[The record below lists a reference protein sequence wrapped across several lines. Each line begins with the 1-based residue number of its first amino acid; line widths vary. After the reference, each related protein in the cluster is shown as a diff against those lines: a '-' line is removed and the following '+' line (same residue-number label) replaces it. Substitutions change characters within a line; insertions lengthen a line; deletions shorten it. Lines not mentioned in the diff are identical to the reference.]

1 MAAVIGKLM
10 SLLPVSPEEGPPLP
24 EAVGQKWPAALA
36 GVLPK
41 INVEEMAKKFADIVA
56 PPLPKEV
63 GGAKLRKQINDILA
77 PIWIR
82 KVLPP
87 MPKFLA
93 KTLRK

>member
-1 MAAVIGKLM
+1 MAAVIEKLM
-10 SLLPVSPEEGPPLP
+10 AFLPASPEEGPPLP

-36 GVLPK
+36 GILPK
-41 INVEEMAKKFADIVA
+41 INVEEMAKKFADIAA

-63 GGAKLRKQINDILA
+63 DGELRKKINDILA

-93 KTLRK
+93 KTLGK